1 MPAARGATS
10 TGGTELIMTTTPATE
25 AEADGDAA
33 APPPKPRLS
42 RKVMLMALAGALV
55 PLGGVGGYI
64 FMRAEPAA
72 APAEAEAEVVDAF
85 VDVPP
90 MIVNLR
96 VPGGQSRMLKVH
108 VVLVPAKAED
118 APQLTARLPLVVDA
132 FQPFLRE
139 LRPDDLAG
147 SAAVFRIKEELL
159 RRAQEAVGR
168 GKVGDVLVQELI
180 QQ

>member
-1 MPAARGATS
+1 MPVVPGGVGA
-10 TGGTELIMTTTPATE
+10 GGAEQVMATTATTE
-25 AEADGDAA
+25 AEAEGEVA
-33 APPPKPRLS
+33 APAKPRLS
-42 RKVMLMALAGALV
+42 RKVLLMALAGALV
-55 PLGGVGGYI
+55 PLGGVGGYL
-64 FMRAEPAA
+64 FMRAAPEAAPAA
-72 APAEAEAEVVDAF
+72 AEAEIVDAF

-108 VVLVPAKAED
+108 VVLVPARAED
-118 APQLTARLPLVVDA
+118 APQLTARLPLVIDA

-159 RRAQEAVGR
+159 RRAQDAVGH